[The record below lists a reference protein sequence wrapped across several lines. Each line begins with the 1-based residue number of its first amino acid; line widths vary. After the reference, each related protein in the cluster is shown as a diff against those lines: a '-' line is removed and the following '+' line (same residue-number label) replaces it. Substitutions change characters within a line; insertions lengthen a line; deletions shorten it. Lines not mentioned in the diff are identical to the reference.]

1 MNSRMK
7 MIAAIALIVTTC
19 RFKYAF
25 APSCTAAEICRIRSL
40 PAGARRTMAMRKK
53 AKISPMAAHSM
64 DNCTPESSRLRARK
78 VMALARDKAH
88 DSIKISDAGKAYLPR
103 PEMSAAPSHFANDV
117 VAVAVER
124 SHFPST
130 YHRQIA
136 IMVSAEGG

>member
-53 AKISPMAAHSM
+53 AKISPIAAHNM
-64 DNCTPESSRLRARK
+64 DNCTPESSRFRARK

-88 DSIKISDAGKAYLPR
+88 DSIKISDAGKAYLPDQKWQR
-103 PEMSAAPSHFANDV
+103 RGPHSLRKGCGRGS
-117 VAVAVER
+117 
-124 SHFPST
+124 
-130 YHRQIA
+130 
-136 IMVSAEGG
+136 